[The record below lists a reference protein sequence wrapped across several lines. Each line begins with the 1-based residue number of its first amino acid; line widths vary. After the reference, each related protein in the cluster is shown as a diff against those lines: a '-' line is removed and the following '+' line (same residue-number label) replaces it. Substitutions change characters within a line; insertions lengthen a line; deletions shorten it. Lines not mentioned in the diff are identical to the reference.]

1 MASEKQMKV
10 VKKMQA
16 ARVKKANAKAAK
28 KLALQK
34 RYVVFYL
41 DCNDVLPFLRWCVF
55 DIVLRALI
63 SVR

>member
-34 RYVVFYL
+34 RCDAMREARL
-41 DCNDVLPFLRWCVF
+41 ANL
-55 DIVLRALI
+55 AK
-63 SVR
+63 